1 MRYPTLFQQLKKHL
15 WLQNHCKL
23 YSQELIKLINEAL
36 KEGTNKEGFEL
47 VIDKRVEQ
55 RKTRTQL
62 YKESRKPVLG
72 KPVEEKILFN
82 SFIEENNRRLGF
94 KELLK
99 NEQERIISDNR
110 KRLESQAT
118 SIAARLL
125 SRTAAAEDDIAD
137 KVVADDIDVKFPFQ
151 SFTPINDTTV
161 SSRSVRRGLPNLAN
175 VETTNDNFDE
185 EWMADYGTADPTLPA
200 SDVPCFG
207 CGAHL
212 HSKDSGLPGKFLF
225 AFSF

>member
-1 MRYPTLFQQLKKHL
+1 MRSTALFQELKKHL
-15 WLQNHCKL
+15 WLHNHCKL
-23 YSQELIKLINEAL
+23 YSQELLKLVNEAL

-72 KPVEEKILFN
+72 KPIEEKILFN
-82 SFIEENNRRLGF
+82 SFIEENNQRLGF

-99 NEQERIISDNR
+99 NEQDRLKSDNR

-125 SRTAAAEDDIAD
+125 SRTIAAEDDID
-137 KVVADDIDVKFPFQ
+137 KTVADDTDVKFPFQ
-151 SFTPINDTTV
+151 SFTPINDNTT

-175 VETTNDNFDE
+175 VETTNANFDE
-185 EWMADYGTADPTLPA
+185 VWMADYGTADPALPA
-200 SDVPCFG
+200 SDVPCHG

-212 HSKDSGLPGKFLF
+212 HCKDSGLPGKFVF
-225 AFSF
+225 AFTS